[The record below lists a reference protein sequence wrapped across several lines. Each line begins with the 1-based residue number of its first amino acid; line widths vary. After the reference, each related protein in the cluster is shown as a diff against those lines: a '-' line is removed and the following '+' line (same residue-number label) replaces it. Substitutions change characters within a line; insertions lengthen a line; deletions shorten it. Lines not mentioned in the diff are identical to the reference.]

1 MLELNRGC
9 RRLFGRRRR
18 ARNRGFWLGRISGI
32 VVGLILAAGT
42 LAACGSDAPLADLG
56 HMTERWIA
64 AAPDAPITTA
74 TPPAAAPI
82 GLLATN
88 GPKTIEWVNDEL
100 GSGSS
105 ASPTS
110 PEEIV
115 SFVWSRSN
123 RQDRYVQASR
133 TEILAA
139 LPAVEIPTLIPDK
152 VAFITSQLIFDPA
165 TGGLAS
171 DAAAAFGF
179 WSEKPYTKSRTV
191 SQLAVL
197 MVAIDEPLPDPVV
210 PDTIGVPAPEL
221 VSDRCER
228 LAGGAVLD
236 CTRVMLQ
243 DGCPAWSLEVTDG
256 WRLVWSERSYT
267 YDLFVRNAAGADLL
281 ARMAGS
287 CEGLAPGVSVL
298 AGGERP
304 EGEPAESESNPAPQA
319 TDS

>member
-1 MLELNRGC
+1 M
-9 RRLFGRRRR
+9 
-18 ARNRGFWLGRISGI
+18 I
-32 VVGLILAAGT
+32 GLILAAGT

-56 HMTERWIA
+56 TMTERWIA

-74 TPPAAAPI
+74 PPAALAPI
-82 GLLATN
+82 GLLAAN

-100 GSGSS
+100 GNGSS
-105 ASPTS
+105 VLPNS

-115 SFVWSRSN
+115 RFVWSRGT

-139 LPAVEIPTLIPDK
+139 LPAVEVPTLIPDQ
-152 VAFITSQLIFDPA
+152 VAFITSQLVFDPA
-165 TGGLAS
+165 TGELAS

-210 PDTIGVPAPEL
+210 PDTIGVPAPAP
-221 VSDRCER
+221 VGDRCEQ
-228 LAGGAVLD
+228 LADGAVRD
-236 CTRVMLQ
+236 CTRVMLEG
-243 DGCPAWSLEVTDG
+243 GCPAWSLEVTDG

-267 YDLFVRNAAGADLL
+267 YDLFVRNATGADLL

-298 AGGERP
+298 AGAEGA
-304 EGEPAESESNPAPQA
+304 EGEAVESETNPAPQA